1 MNVKYFSFL
10 SILFF
15 FFING
20 NFKLSAQ
27 IQKDSITYY
36 ENKLLSINE
45 VSIDKALYYF
55 DQLCKRVSGKKKVKV
70 LRKKAKYLAEYGS
83 KKAFI
88 STYEKALKLSKNN
101 KYKLLEGV
109 LYHDLGFY
117 HYNYFNNNALAYK
130 NFLLAKE
137 LYEEINNQKQLNI
150 INTNIATFLADAGK
164 YEEANT
170 IFKET
175 LAYYEKKKDT
185 SNIVFVKINMGGLQR
200 EVKNYA
206 KSKEIFNKL
215 LQSNYLNQSDISLV
229 YYNLA
234 INSIKQKKY
243 EEANA
248 FINQSISIS
257 KDLQEDIQLIDLY
270 FLKADVAKQ
279 TKKYKK
285 AINYFTKSLVLAKE
299 IEDYPFQKEL
309 LKNIISVSIKN
320 KNFTGIDSLNNEIN
334 SINDSIKNREKRNT
348 LNEIYLENAL
358 SKKEKEIRIHQSSI
372 KKEKELTRL
381 YVTIIILS
389 SLFLLALVAYI
400 ISYKKNNHKRLQ
412 LLQNSI
418 KIKEIE
424 NKTKRKFELQETKR
438 IQEDLKAKKKELLL
452 DLSLGAKRVEKV
464 ELVLR
469 KMNELSK
476 KSIIAQKDIVELKQ
490 FTQAKYEQL
499 LISEKLRKDM
509 MHVNKDFYNSLLV
522 DFPSLSNTELKVI
535 SFLGVG
541 LETKEIAIIQNVS
554 VDAIRKTR
562 YRIRKKIGLKPEE
575 SLEKFIIKYQ

>member
-464 ELVLR
+464 ELVLK

>member
-476 KSIIAQKDIVELKQ
+476 KSIISQKDIVELKQ